1 MTKKSILRP
10 LCGAALVAAA
20 ALFAGCS
27 DVYTGGDA
35 DSTTV
40 SFAGAEAKH
49 TQPDENGE
57 LASIVTNIRYDSIEQ
72 AAEDSTVELTF
83 TAKTRLD
90 EESIKVAVAFYAI
103 EERTITVGSIKR
115 SASPTR
121 TEQLPSSLLVYGEP
135 DISRDGVL
143 GTARFRVDT
152 SKVDNG
158 KIAVMVDATKLKDKR
173 GNFVLNGDGNETA
186 GEESDSW
193 IDYITVDKDKDG
205 NGYDKWNITRPE
217 NLAPKYLPGVFFS
230 LQFNPEYTT
239 SGMTYQL
246 IVDGNDGDA
255 STLATD
261 GKYVYNTGLAS
272 TLAGIY
278 SVQVKKAGET
288 SWTDKSLTFTYQSDS
303 TKTNYGFYVA
313 TTETL
318 SAGDKIRL
326 VTKTPTKTTAGL
338 SDTTNATQLYG
349 HPAYMSYKAKSYTF
363 YGYERTSSYHATEP
377 SYIVQTAADMDKFA
391 ADDYDDEDITSAQQ
405 SFFDKWERIGKNKWL
420 VSLEEEIWY
429 DIGDDDKLYPRFD
442 KIDGFKVVLDKDSE
456 YGYSYTEL
464 NATITKIDDNRTVLI
479 ELPSYYDSSKAGGT
493 IELWV
498 GSGTT
503 ITGNTLHPTQKT
515 FGSFVDVSKG
525 VVSGYVKLIAFSGDG
540 GTVGGGP
547 QNPSNDVKL
556 AGTTW
561 RGSAY
566 DYDEGMNISI
576 TINFHSNERF
586 SVDIY
591 YDDYG
596 YSYPDYI
603 SGTYDVWENAVS
615 LYGDDDE
622 RLSGYVNE
630 DDRMTVFYNGATYTL
645 WKQD

>member
-40 SFAGAEAKH
+40 SFAGAEAKY
-49 TQPDENGE
+49 TQPDENGRLE
-57 LASIVTNIRYDSIEQ
+57 SIARIEVSSDNIDQAATDSI
-72 AAEDSTVELTF
+72 VELTF

-90 EESIKVAVAFYAI
+90 EESIKQAVVFYALKK
-103 EERTITVGSIKR
+103 RTITVGGSER

-121 TEQLPSSLLVYGEP
+121 TEQLPNSLLVYGEP
-135 DISRDGVL
+135 HISRDGVL

-158 KIAVMVDATKLKDKR
+158 LIAVMVDAAKLKDKR

-193 IDYITVDKDKDG
+193 IDYITVSKNAAG
-205 NGYDKWNITRPE
+205 GSFSETLSPYPNE
-217 NLAPKYLPGVFFS
+217 VFAPGYLPGVLS
-230 LQFNPEYTT
+230 PEFEAEQTT

-246 IVDGNDGDA
+246 IVSGYAGY
-255 STLATD
+255 ATEFVTG
-261 GKYVYNTGLAS
+261 GKDVYNTGLAS
-272 TLAGIY
+272 TFASIY
-278 SVQVKKAGET
+278 SVQVKKASET

-326 VTKTPTKTTAGL
+326 VMKTPTKTTAGL

-349 HPAYMSYKAKSYTF
+349 HPAYASYKAKSYTF
-363 YGYERTSSYHATEP
+363 YGDEETSSYHATEP
-377 SYIVQTAADMDKFA
+377 SYIVQTAADTDKFA

-405 SFFDKWERIGKNKWL
+405 SFFDKWERIGTNKWL
-420 VSLEEEIWY
+420 VSLEEEI
-429 DIGDDDKLYPRFD
+429 IGDDDKLYPRFD
-442 KIDGFKVVLDKDSE
+442 KIDGFKVVLNKESK

-464 NATITKIDDNRTVLI
+464 NATITKFDDGRTVLI
-479 ELPSYYDSSKAGGT
+479 ELPSYYNPDGI

-515 FGSFVDVSKG
+515 FGSFADVSKG
-525 VVSGYVKLIAFSGDG
+525 VVNGYVKLIAFSGDG
-540 GTVGGGP
+540 GAVGGGL

-561 RGSAY
+561 HGSAY
-566 DYDEGMNISI
+566 DYNEGMNISI
-576 TINFHSNERF
+576 TINFYSNERF

-591 YDDYG
+591 YDDDDYG
-596 YSYPDYI
+596 YYPNYI
-603 SGTYDVWENAVS
+603 SGTYDVWGSNVS
-615 LYGDDDE
+615 FYGDDDE
-622 RLSGYVNE
+622 WLSGYVNE
-630 DDRMTVFYNGATYTL
+630 DDSMTVFYNGTNYIL
-645 WKQD
+645 SKQD